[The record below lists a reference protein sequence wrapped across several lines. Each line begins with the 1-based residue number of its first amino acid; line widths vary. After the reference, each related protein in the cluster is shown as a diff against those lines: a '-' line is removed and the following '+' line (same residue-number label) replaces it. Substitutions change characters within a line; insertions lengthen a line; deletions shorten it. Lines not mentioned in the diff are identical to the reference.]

1 MYSLLEGWSNT
12 VRIQLRLPN
21 KLLIL
26 LTAAMVL
33 LTFSDQ
39 MAAEEYE
46 LVDLVQLQKF
56 EQVEE
61 LLSNREVDVNI
72 PQADGATAL
81 AWSVHWNNHEL
92 TAELIRHGADVNS
105 ANELGVTPLMLAA
118 LNGSNTM
125 VSSLLDS
132 GAMARMSRPSGET
145 ALMMAARVGNTEIL
159 QLLTKAGAN
168 PNASTTAG
176 YTALMWAVSE
186 GHTKAAQILI
196 DAGAAVID
204 VRTHFN
210 PPTQRTY
217 GSGARELVLLREG
230 EAANPAEF
238 PRDGDGD
245 PPRTVGGFTPLLY
258 GVLGGHLDTVR
269 VLVAEGSDVNEA
281 SPDGVSALMLAL
293 TKRHEDL
300 ALFLLN
306 QGADPNYDP
315 RANMLNSNE
324 FLADGQDPLAD
335 TNPQPLVDF
344 AGYTAL
350 HLAAA
355 TSQHNALRTLLE
367 MGAEPD
373 ARMDRPKRFIR
384 AFEIGVFTAPGA
396 GRMTNVGSTPFM
408 IAAKSADAIAMRILA
423 DYGADPL
430 ATTTDGTTAL
440 ALAAGLG
447 KRAATDIN
455 YYEWTE
461 TKAVDAVQAAL
472 DLGVDINATN
482 EWKETALHG
491 ATYHAAENLI
501 RFLIDNGAD
510 IDSTDWEDQTPLR
523 VAKGHM
529 ICCTTYAEHPHI
541 AELLLELGA
550 DPEAG
555 KQVTFGLLGYHS
567 ENKDDSPS
575 PSTESTSAEE
585 RRQ

>member
-1 MYSLLEGWSNT
+1 M
-12 VRIQLRLPN
+12 
-21 KLLIL
+21 LLIASVATL
-26 LTAAMVL
+26 AI
-33 LTFSDQ
+33 SDQ
-39 MAAEEYE
+39 IAAEEYE
-46 LVDLVQLQKF
+46 LVDLIQLQNF
-56 EQVEE
+56 EGAEE
-61 LLSNREVDVNI
+61 LLSNRGVDVNI

-81 AWSVHWNNHEL
+81 AWSVHWDNHEL
-92 TAELIRHGADVNS
+92 TTSLITHGADVNS
-105 ANELGVTPLMLAA
+105 ANELGITPLMLAA
-118 LNGSNTM
+118 LNGSESM
-125 VSSLLDS
+125 VRTLLDS
-132 GAMARMSRPSGET
+132 GATARMSRPSGET
-145 ALMMAARVGNTEIL
+145 ALMMAARVGNTKIL

-168 PNASTTAG
+168 PNASTTGG
-176 YTALMWAVSE
+176 YTALMWAASE
-186 GHTKAAQILI
+186 GHTAAAQMLI
-196 DAGAAVID
+196 DAGAAMID

-217 GSGARELVLLREG
+217 GSGVRELVLLREG

-258 GVLGGHLDTVR
+258 AVLGGHLKTVR
-269 VLVAEGSDVNEA
+269 VLVREGADVNES

-293 TKRHEDL
+293 TKHHEKL
-300 ALFLLN
+300 ALFLLD

-315 RANMLNSNE
+315 RDHVLNSND

-335 TNPQPLVDF
+335 TIPQSPVDF

-355 TSQHNALRTLLE
+355 TSQHDALRSLLE
-367 MGAEPD
+367 MGAEPN

-396 GRMTNVGSTPFM
+396 GRMTNDGSTPFM

-440 ALAAGLG
+440 ALASGLG

-455 YYEWTE
+455 YYEWT
-461 TKAVDAVQAAL
+461 VDRAIKAVQAAL
-472 DLGVDINATN
+472 DLGVDINAAN

-491 ATYHAAENLI
+491 ATYHAAEALI
-501 RFLIDNGAD
+501 RFLIDKGAN
-510 IDSTDWEDQTPLR
+510 IDSTDWENQTPLR

-529 ICCTTYAEHPHI
+529 LCCTTYAEHPHI
-541 AELLLELGA
+541 SELLLELGA

-555 KQVTFGLLGYHS
+555 KQITFGLLGYHS
-567 ENKDDSPS
+567 ENKNDSLN
-575 PSTESTSAEE
+575 PSTEVSSSGA